1 MKTLY
6 LASAVGTLMLLGCS
20 AADVSPETPQQ
31 AGKPGSAG
39 SKGLFSGLAGAT
51 SAPSAGSGGAGAG
64 GAPVTAGA
72 TSGGAAT
79 AGAATGG
86 SSGAGALPGFA
97 GFPSGGVSS
106 FSLGGYG
113 GDDWIRNLIENS
125 AGGDGSIHFGTGGA
139 SSGGFQPSF
148 AGVGGTQLWFSP

>member
-1 MKTLY
+1 MKTWY

-31 AGKPGSAG
+31 AGRPGTAG
-39 SKGLFSGLAGAT
+39 SKGLLGGLAGAAST
-51 SAPSAGSGGAGAG
+51 VIAGSGGAGAG
-64 GAPVTAGA
+64 GATVTGGA

-97 GFPSGGVSS
+97 GFPSGGGDS
-106 FSLGGYG
+106 FSLGGFG
-113 GDDWIRNLIENS
+113 GDGWIRTIIENS
-125 AGGDGSIHFGTGGA
+125 YAGDGSIHIGSGGA
-139 SSGGFQPSF
+139 NGGFQPSF
-148 AGVGGTQLWFSP
+148 AGFGGTQLWFSP